1 MANKLKKYNNI
12 INNCNGLSLMGLVSV
27 VLPPETFMIYKSTS
41 NNIIYMVTVGYK
53 QGLVSINQERAQV
66 IIACISG
73 QLTSNR

>member
-1 MANKLKKYNNI
+1 MANKLKKYNNL

-27 VLPPETFMIYKSTS
+27 VLPETFMIYKSTS

>member
-1 MANKLKKYNNI
+1 MANKLKTYNNL

-27 VLPPETFMIYKSTS
+27 VLPETFMIYKSTS